1 MPGHQSQLED
11 ASGSKGKDDHSPQD
25 EGEKHCDRKRQMS
38 AEHQEAD
45 LDPLPVLQDEDE
57 DHHQRDEADDDRG
70 PCAAQTG
77 PLLTREG
84 LVDVYRRGRS
94 GSVLWFVF
102 DLHAC
107 ISNNAREGSVTRDRY
122 HFDMPSRTDWSR
134 VGFQGEP
141 GAYSEEAALA
151 ILPAAVT
158 VGYPTFSRAFDA
170 VAAREVDAAVLPVE
184 NSLGGIVQE
193 VNDLLWERS
202 GLRISGEVIHPV
214 RHCLLGR
221 GEPVVRAL
229 SHPQALLQCR
239 RFLEARQI
247 QAVTFHDTAGAARA
261 VAEGMVVGSA
271 AIASAAAAKRYGLK
285 ILAEGIQ
292 DDDSNQTR
300 FLIIDR
306 GPVARPGAAGLTK
319 ASLAFIGSHKPGSL
333 VAALQ
338 SLSARGIN
346 LTRLDSR
353 PMPDRPWQY
362 RFYVDF
368 EVDDPA
374 KANEALEALAK
385 ETTEVKLFGTYPAAG
400 E

>member
-1 MPGHQSQLED
+1 VRI
-11 ASGSKGKDDHSPQD
+11 ASKRPSPQPSLPW
-25 EGEKHCDRKRQMS
+25 EER
-38 AEHQEAD
+38 EH
-45 LDPLPVLQDEDE
+45 
-57 DHHQRDEADDDRG
+57 G
-70 PCAAQTG
+70 
-77 PLLTREG
+77 
-84 LVDVYRRGRS
+84 
-94 GSVLWFVF
+94 
-102 DLHAC
+102 
-107 ISNNAREGSVTRDRY
+107 Y
-122 HFDMPSRTDWSR
+122 HFAMPSRADWAR

-170 VAAREVDAAVLPVE
+170 VAGREVDAAVLPVE

-247 QAVTFHDTAGAARA
+247 QAVTYHDTAGAARA

-300 FLIIDR
+300 FLIIDL
-306 GPVARPGAAGLTK
+306 GPVARPGAPGLTK

-338 SLSARGIN
+338 SLSTRGIN